1 VSRRTLVTWAAKSV
15 LPTALVALVTAASIA
30 HAAGAKSAPKPVP
43 KPSPAAA
50 APAPAPAA
58 GSKAAEPPTAA
69 SGSAKPVDPAK
80 AEADAK
86 QAEGQQTVETI
97 LRQQEDLLA
106 GRQFSYDPSGRR
118 DPFRSLFEEVALKK
132 KGPRPRGVGG
142 MLVSELELTGIV
154 RDTTGG
160 NIAVVMG
167 TDNKG
172 YFLHVGDEVYDGST
186 IAIDPVAGTVTFR
199 QQVDD
204 PRLIKPYRDVVKRL
218 VPQGEENANE

>member
-1 VSRRTLVTWAAKSV
+1 
-15 LPTALVALVTAASIA
+15 
-30 HAAGAKSAPKPVP
+30 
-43 KPSPAAA
+43 
-50 APAPAPAA
+50 
-58 GSKAAEPPTAA
+58 
-69 SGSAKPVDPAK
+69 
-80 AEADAK
+80 
-86 QAEGQQTVETI
+86 
-97 LRQQEDLLA
+97 
-106 GRQFSYDPSGRR
+106 
-118 DPFRSLFEEVALKK
+118 
-132 KGPRPRGVGG
+132 

-218 VPQGEENANE
+218 VPQGEEKANE